1 MHLPHHP
8 LISAPIACL
17 ACLAVLALP
26 AQSAPF
32 TPAADSDVVERLPT
46 SRSDAS
52 VSRVESLRR
61 QLAAQPDD
69 AALRAEVARRYFSL
83 AMAEGDPRYA
93 GYALAALGSTPPAG
107 ADGRYWLS
115 KGMVQQYTHDFA
127 GALASLARAAEMG
140 PPSPEPYAWRAAI
153 FMVQARYDDAKA
165 ECQRMAPLT
174 SPLTAAGCIAYV
186 RASKGELAAAFEQL
200 KAALDTSRSTKPA
213 ESPELLLWQLTRLA
227 EMSWRLQQ
235 AAQAEAYF
243 KETLALGITDQFLL
257 AAYADFLIQQKR
269 PGEVLTLLA
278 TWERSDVLLLRLA
291 LAGQATKDPR
301 AAGWSAQLKDRFDAA
316 TLRKDS
322 LHEQE
327 AARFALD
334 LQADPKKAV
343 ALASDNYQTQKEP
356 RDAEILMRA
365 ALAARQPAAAQPA
378 LAWLQ
383 ASGYEDPALKALAA
397 QLAQLAQPTGNKP

>member
-1 MHLPHHP
+1 MHMPKT
-8 LISAPIACL
+8 LISAFVTACL
-17 ACLAVLALP
+17 IPLAPCAN
-26 AQSAPF
+26 AAPF
-32 TPAADSDVVERLPT
+32 TPATDSEVVERLPT

-69 AALRAEVARRYFSL
+69 AALRADVARRYFSL

-93 GYALAALGSTPPAG
+93 GYALAALGTTPPAA
-107 ADGRYWLS
+107 ADGRYWLA

-127 GALASLARAAEMG
+127 GALASLARAAEIG

-174 SPLTAAGCIAYV
+174 SPLTAAGCVAYA
-186 RASKGELAAAFEQL
+186 RASTGQLAGAFEQL
-200 KAALDTSRSTKPA
+200 KAALGKSRSQRPG
-213 ESPELLLWQLTRLA
+213 ESPELLMWQLTRLA

-235 AAQAEAYF
+235 PAQAEAYF
-243 KETLALGITDQFLL
+243 KEALALGITDQFLL
-257 AAYADFLIQQKR
+257 AAYADFLLQQKR
-269 PGEVLTLLA
+269 PGEVLTLLV

-291 LAGQATKDPR
+291 LAGLAAKDLR

-316 TLRKDS
+316 AQRNDS

-343 ALASDNYQTQKEP
+343 ALATANYQTQKEP

-365 ALAARQPAAAQPA
+365 ALAAKQPAAAQHA

-397 QLAQLAQPTGNKP
+397 QLAQLSGNKP